1 MAVSFEGQ
9 VAVVTGAGRGLGRA
23 YALELAKLGA
33 RVVVN
38 DPGVAMDGAQ
48 ASAKPADEVCDEIRA
63 LGGEAEPSYASVA
76 SFAGG
81 AEIVQAALDHWGR
94 VDAIVCNAGILRDKA
109 FHKMSEDD
117 WDAVFAVHIKGC
129 FSVLRAAW
137 PVFREQSYGR
147 VVMATS
153 TSGLYGNFGQANYG
167 AAKAAMVGLMNVLKL
182 EGEKYDVRVNLV
194 APSAATRMTENLMSD
209 EQNAQYGPDH
219 VAPVVALLASRDCP
233 DSGVIIEAVA
243 GRIART
249 AVLRGKGVNYEI
261 DRARDVD
268 WVMAHW
274 DEITSL
280 DDAKL
285 WWDLTRPL

>member
-81 AEIVQAALDHWGR
+81 AEIVQTALDHWGR
-94 VDAIVCNAGILRDKA
+94 
-109 FHKMSEDD
+109 
-117 WDAVFAVHIKGC
+117 KGC